1 MPRALAPFLLLALT
15 AVLMAPALAARTMEN
30 VELRIPR
37 SLGEIREYVD
47 DVDRRLQKG
56 RYDVVEQKDRE
67 WIVESIAAVRAELDK
82 AGSVSTPGTRLI
94 EVAGDF
100 EAGMIRIEEGGIRC
114 RRERRTG
121 TRMPTLR
128 CFSAKRQQEDIDK
141 SQQQFREMFR
151 PAAMPTAAG
160 AGQ

>member
-1 MPRALAPFLLLALT
+1 MSRAIVSFLLLAL
-15 AVLMAPALAARTMEN
+15 AAMPGAPVLAAKTMDN

-37 SLGEIREYVD
+37 SVGEIQEYVD

-67 WIVESIAAVRAELDK
+67 WIAANIAAVRKELEN
-82 AGSVSTPGTRLI
+82 ATGTSSPSTRLI

-128 CFSAKRQQEDIDK
+128 CFSAKRQREDIDK

-151 PAAMPTAAG
+151 PAAMPSG
-160 AGQ
+160 SGSGQ

>member
-1 MPRALAPFLLLALT
+1 
-15 AVLMAPALAARTMEN
+15 
-30 VELRIPR
+30 
-37 SLGEIREYVD
+37 
-47 DVDRRLQKG
+47 
-56 RYDVVEQKDRE
+56 
-67 WIVESIAAVRAELDK
+67 
-82 AGSVSTPGTRLI
+82 LI

>member
-1 MPRALAPFLLLALT
+1 MPRALTPFLLLALT

-67 WIVESIAAVRAELDK
+67 WIAESIAAVRAELDK

-141 SQQQFREMFR
+141 SQQQFREMFW

>member
-1 MPRALAPFLLLALT
+1 MSRVLAPLLL
-15 AVLMAPALAARTMEN
+15 LMLAGLPAMPVFAAKTMDN

-37 SLGEIREYVD
+37 SVSEIHEYVD

-56 RYDVVEQKDRE
+56 RYDVVDQKDRE
-67 WIVESIAAVRAELDK
+67 WIAENIAAVRAELDK
-82 AGSVSTPGTRLI
+82 AGSASTPGTRLI

-160 AGQ
+160 SGQ

>member
-1 MPRALAPFLLLALT
+1 MPRALAPFLLLSLA
-15 AVLMAPALAARTMEN
+15 AVLAAPALAARTMDN

-37 SLGEIREYVD
+37 SVGEIREYVD

-67 WIVESIAAVRAELDK
+67 WIAENIAAVRAELDK
-82 AGSVSTPGTRLI
+82 AGSVSTPRTRLI

-151 PAAMPTAAG
+151 PAAMPSG
-160 AGQ
+160 SGSGQ

>member
-1 MPRALAPFLLLALT
+1 MSRAIASFLLLVLA
-15 AVLMAPALAARTMEN
+15 AVPVAPALAAKTMDN

-37 SLGEIREYVD
+37 SVGEIEEYVD

-56 RYDVVEQKDRE
+56 RYDVAEQKDRE
-67 WIVESIAAVRAELDK
+67 WIAENIAAVRQELDK
-82 AGSVSTPGTRLI
+82 AAGTTSPSARLI